1 MMLTECLAWMSSVG
15 WPGWLMPLSMLLLVG
30 LLVAA
35 LVKFLF
41 FNRGTVDTVNN
52 DMVNEHTISGDRS

>member
-15 WPGWLMPLSMLLLVG
+15 WFGWLMPLSMLLLVG

-41 FNRGTVDTVNN
+41 FNRGNVDTVNTA
-52 DMVNEHTISGDRS
+52 MVQENTIPGDRP